1 MLMIQP
7 INFSTSHHSF
17 KGANDSNLKKSSQTN
32 SRVALYNA
40 IGISATA
47 GGLTTLVARSYTNS
61 FANAGVLGLF
71 GAFLTMFFMTPH
83 LIEKINV
90 EKAAAKKYL
99 AEPQVT
105 KSSKDTAKVIKE
117 HIVPVKKLVQFR
129 SDKAPTS

>member
-1 MLMIQP
+1 MIQP
-7 INFSTSHHSF
+7 INFSTPHRGF
-17 KGANDSNLKKSSQTN
+17 KGSSNANINKNPQNN

-99 AEPQVT
+99 AEPQVA

-117 HIVPVKKLVQFR
+117 HIIPVKKLVQFR

>member
-1 MLMIQP
+1 MIQP
-7 INFSTSHHSF
+7 INLSTSYNSF
-17 KGANDSNLKKSSQTN
+17 KSANVSRARRNPQNN
-32 SRVALYNA
+32 SRVAMYNA

-83 LIEKINV
+83 LIEKINM
-90 EKAAAKKYL
+90 EKAVTKKYL

-105 KSSKDTAKVIKE
+105 KSSKNATKVIKE

-129 SDKAPTS
+129 SDKTPTS

>member
-1 MLMIQP
+1 MIQP
-7 INFSTSHHSF
+7 INLSTSYHSF
-17 KGANDSNLKKSSQTN
+17 KSANDSRARRNPQNN
-32 SRVALYNA
+32 SRVAMYNA

-83 LIEKINV
+83 LIEKINM
-90 EKAAAKKYL
+90 EKAVTKKYL
-99 AEPQVT
+99 AEPQIT
-105 KSSKDTAKVIKE
+105 KSSKNATKAIKE

-129 SDKAPTS
+129 SDKTPTS

>member
-1 MLMIQP
+1 M
-7 INFSTSHHSF
+7 
-17 KGANDSNLKKSSQTN
+17 
-32 SRVALYNA
+32 YNA

-83 LIEKINV
+83 LIEKFNM
-90 EKAAAKKYL
+90 EKAATKKYL

-105 KSSKDTAKVIKE
+105 KSSKNATKAIKE

-129 SDKAPTS
+129 SDKTPTS

>member
-1 MLMIQP
+1 MFMIQP
-7 INFSTSHHSF
+7 INLSTSYNSF
-17 KGANDSNLKKSSQTN
+17 KSANDSRARKNPQNN
-32 SRVALYNA
+32 SRVAMYNA

-83 LIEKINV
+83 LIEKFNM
-90 EKAAAKKYL
+90 EKAATKKYL

-105 KSSKDTAKVIKE
+105 KNSKNSTNGADDKC
-117 HIVPVKKLVQFR
+117 VKTLRKPPGKF
-129 SDKAPTS
+129 PP

>member
-1 MLMIQP
+1 MIQP
-7 INFSTSHHSF
+7 INFSTPHRGF
-17 KGANDSNLKKSSQTN
+17 KGSSNANINKNPQNN

-99 AEPQVT
+99 AEPQVA
-105 KSSKDTAKVIKE
+105 KSSSKDTAKVIKE
-117 HIVPVKKLVQFR
+117 HIIPVKKLVQFR

>member
-1 MLMIQP
+1 MIQP
-7 INFSTSHHSF
+7 INFSTPHRGF
-17 KGANDSNLKKSSQTN
+17 KGSSNANINKNPQNN

-105 KSSKDTAKVIKE
+105 KSSKNTAKVIKE
-117 HIVPVKKLVQFR
+117 HIIPVKKLVQFR